1 MSILNQLTIEKSKW
15 LGYGLAIG
23 ATVAAVYLSHRNP
36 AVVEKERIKVVT
48 KTVEVVKYKDR
59 VKVVTRVITKPD
71 GTRIDETTTDETH
84 SGSRTRKDEKRTDN
98 SKTYIRALPLYSL
111 SVLCDVRSCSDFRS
125 YNLLAGVRLGQLPL
139 NLELGGG
146 FNGVLVGVRYDF

>member
-1 MSILNQLTIEKSKW
+1 MSILNQLTIEKSK
-15 LGYGLAIG
+15 LLAYGLAIG
-23 ATVAAVYLSHRNP
+23 ATIAAVYISNRNP
-36 AVVEKERIKVVT
+36 AVVEKERVKVVT

-71 GTRIDETTTDETH
+71 GTKIEEETRDETK
-84 SGSRTRKDEKRTDN
+84 SGSNTRKDEKRTDR
-98 SKTYIRALPLYSL
+98 SKLYTRNLPLYSL

-146 FNGVLVGVRYDF
+146 FNGILVGVRYDF